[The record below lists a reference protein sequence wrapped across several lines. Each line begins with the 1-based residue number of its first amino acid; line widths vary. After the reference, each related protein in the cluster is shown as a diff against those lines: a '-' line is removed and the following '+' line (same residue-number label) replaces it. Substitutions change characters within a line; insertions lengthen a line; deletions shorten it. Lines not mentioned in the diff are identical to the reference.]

1 MILFE
6 LSMLPQLVRMMK
18 YNLLFDF
25 RLGGSASRFIRKHFA
40 HNIRNFFVP
49 PQLLSR
55 ADEVME

>member
-1 MILFE
+1 
-6 LSMLPQLVRMMK
+6 MMK